1 MSLSNQPSLA
11 IVIVTYNRLALLA
24 ECLESLKIQTRL
36 ADRIIVIDNASTD
49 NTAEFLSG
57 YEGLPLQVI
66 YSPHNTGGAGGFSL
80 GIQTA
85 FDEGFEWLFVMD
97 DDVFPAEDCL
107 EQLMKVGHPA
117 MIAVREDHN
126 GVLVERS
133 ALAYDLKNPFC
144 LNPKRASIA
153 EFYQQRQKMPETV
166 EVANVAFEGFMVH
179 RDVVEKVGFPEP
191 RYFIFYDDVD
201 YALRIRKAGV
211 KILAIRDA
219 ILRRQLPFNQ
229 ADALN
234 SWKAFFMFR
243 NLFHVHYKFGE
254 NVLVRNKPY
263 LLGLGAAILALIK
276 GNLFQ
281 AKAIFRALKTFK
293 NLNS

>member
-11 IVIVTYNRLALLA
+11 IVIVTYNRVVLLA
-24 ECLESLKIQTRL
+24 ECLESLKKQTRL

-57 YEGLPLQVI
+57 YNGLPLQVI
-66 YSPHNTGGAGGFSL
+66 HSPNNTGGAGGFSL
-80 GIQTA
+80 GVKTA
-85 FDEGFEWLFVMD
+85 FNEGFDWLFVMD

-133 ALAYDLKNPFC
+133 AMANDLKNPFC
-144 LNPKRASIA
+144 LNPKRASVA
-153 EFYQQRQKMPETV
+153 EFYQKRENMPDTI
-166 EVANVAFEGFMVH
+166 EVANIAFEGFMVH
-179 RDVVEKVGFPEP
+179 RDVVKKVGFPEP

-201 YALRIRKAGV
+201 YALRIRKEGV
-211 KILAIRDA
+211 KILAVRDA

-229 ADALN
+229 ESALN

-254 NVLVRNKPY
+254 NALVRYKPY
-263 LLGLGAAILALIK
+263 LLGFGAAILALCK

-281 AKAIFRALKTFK
+281 TKAIFRALKTYK
-293 NLNS
+293 NLDN